1 MMTFWKEIVNTDLAD
16 VISDR
21 IRYPWKDRVAVPRQ
35 PCSRGLCP
43 AENLPRCGA
52 LESLVHDVSEEA
64 WSERAV
70 NRVSAIRFLD
80 DEKDDD
86 DNETVRD
93 SGCLVF
99 TDAHSGSAF

>member
-1 MMTFWKEIVNTDLAD
+1 M
-16 VISDR
+16 ISER
-21 IRYPWKDRVAVPRQ
+21 IRYPRKDRVRVALPQQ

-64 WSERAV
+64 WNERAV

-86 DNETVRD
+86 DDETVWD
-93 SGCLVF
+93 SGCLAF
-99 TDAHSGSAF
+99 RMLKMETRSEIESGA